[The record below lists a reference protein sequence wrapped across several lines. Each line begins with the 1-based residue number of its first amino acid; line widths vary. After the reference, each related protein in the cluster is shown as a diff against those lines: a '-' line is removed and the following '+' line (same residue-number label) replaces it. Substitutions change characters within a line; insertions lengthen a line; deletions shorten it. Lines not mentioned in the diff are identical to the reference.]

1 MIRELKRD
9 RISQWE
15 RDNFTHRCK
24 DKFREFAEFVS
35 LHYVLSHR
43 NDTEYWKHIQEKS
56 QMREENR
63 AMLRLANAR
72 FRDHNFSESYMGGIH
87 VIATGMH
94 YSPTELSEVM
104 WASYT
109 DKESLIQ
116 QWMPAIEKLNKNG
129 IVVSKFFMG
138 EEINQIKLTAKKNFK
153 KINFFKPNS
162 SRDESRET
170 YIHCSGLST

>member
-1 MIRELKRD
+1 M
-9 RISQWE
+9 
-15 RDNFTHRCK
+15 
-24 DKFREFAEFVS
+24 
-35 LHYVLSHR
+35 LSHR

-116 QWMPAIEKLNKNG
+116 QWMPAIEKLNKR
-129 IVVSKFFMG
+129 
-138 EEINQIKLTAKKNFK
+138 KNNWK
-153 KINFFKPNS
+153 KITKTNKKTFDFLKQNI
-162 SRDESRET
+162 
-170 YIHCSGLST
+170 YY